1 MSYNTVASITINFH
15 TYASAIQVQTKS
27 LCKSIFPFF
36 PEKKVLYESICK
48 TYTWTLCILKLTI
61 AFISTLCLA
70 FLYKALYIQYVWINL
85 SWNVVIA
92 QYVVT
97 YIVFSLEYMSKQNV
111 CSLAVYWYN
120 TKRFL
125 MCSEMQYIILT
136 SRKNTTGHEQIV
148 NKVLTWTEIRSF
160 FLRQ

>member
-15 TYASAIQVQTKS
+15 TYASVIQVQTKS
-27 LCKSIFPFF
+27 LCKSTLFF
-36 PEKKVLYESICK
+36 WKKVLYESICK
-48 TYTWTLCILKLTI
+48 TYTWTLCILKRTI

-70 FLYKALYIQYVWINL
+70 FLCKALYIQYVWINL

-120 TKRFL
+120 TKIFL

-148 NKVLTWTEIRSF
+148 NKVLT
-160 FLRQ
+160 